1 MIRAAFPL
9 DRRRNARMSPATAIS
24 AASPSAARGDQ
35 SCALSCA
42 SVPATETVRGSPRGR
57 SGDSCSCRKGDPGFA
72 ASRRAALA
80 DSTSLRSPRSAAG
93 PASAWTTVFCGDL
106 IERAVGSIA
115 PRCTWDAST
124 TLAPAVGA
132 SATAGASAECSVAT
146 GAGRAAVAVA
156 AAGVASVT
164 GGAVSTC
171 ADSAAAGEATSAT
184 GADPAATVAT
194 RGGSKVKG
202 ST

>member
-9 DRRRNARMSPATAIS
+9 DRRRNARMSPATATS
-24 AASPSAARGDQ
+24 AASPSAARSDQ
-35 SCALSCA
+35 SCAPSCA
-42 SVPATETVRGSPRGR
+42 AVPATETVRGSLRGR
-57 SGDSCSCRKGDPGFA
+57 SGDSSSRRKGDPGFA
-72 ASRRAALA
+72 ASGRAALA
-80 DSTSLRSPRSAAG
+80 DSTSLRSRSTAG

-106 IERAVGSIA
+106 IDGAVGSTA
-115 PRCTWDAST
+115 ARCTWDAST
-124 TLAPAVGA
+124 TLAATGA
-132 SATAGASAECSVAT
+132 SVIAGASAACSVAT
-146 GAGRAAVAVA
+146 GAGRAADAVV

-164 GGAVSTC
+164 GGAVSAC

-184 GADPAATVAT
+184 GADPAATVAP